1 MIHNIVILLIGL
13 YSGPPYREWDLENC
27 LENLYRHRYRSAEN
41 EERTPPIPVWIPRET
56 VR

>member
-13 YSGPPYREWDLENC
+13 YSGPPYREWDLENS